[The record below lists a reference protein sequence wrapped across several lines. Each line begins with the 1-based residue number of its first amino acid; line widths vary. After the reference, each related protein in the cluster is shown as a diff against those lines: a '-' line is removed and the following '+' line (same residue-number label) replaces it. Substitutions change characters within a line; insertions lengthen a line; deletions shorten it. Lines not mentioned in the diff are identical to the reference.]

1 MKQKTYLCTLLAAAA
16 LLGACSNEENL
27 TTPVA
32 DGTAVSFTLGDNG
45 IMTRSLTTE
54 ESAGYKTVIQAAE
67 QIGIYGKGTTAA
79 TSNVLATVNTDGNG
93 LTPSA
98 EIKIG
103 QSSTALFTAYTPY
116 TANAGETL
124 AFSVK
129 SDQSTATDFN
139 ASNLLT
145 AKSDE
150 VTASSPS
157 VSLTF
162 EPRLALVRVEMAGAE
177 GINTSAVKVN
187 AKPQV
192 TWTAATDALSE
203 AAGTATDITMW
214 HQNAAADEVASQIFA
229 AFVPAQDITAG
240 ASFLTMTVGEKQ
252 YRFKPKSNFSLAAGK
267 INKFKVTIGASGE
280 ITIES
285 ITIDVKDWEVNDL
298 TTIEG
303 EVEEIVPE
311 PEPAIELISEAEGTP
326 TANTT
331 INESLGIR
339 GTKEGWNAVLTT
351 ATTTTIAYDATNEAI
366 KIANDATGSWYQK
379 ALVYRTANG
388 KGSLGEYTIK
398 FSVKTS
404 EGYDIQMR
412 IMRGQISTAS
422 STDDPD
428 TFFCIGTGTFGA
440 TYIKTT
446 TGTTNAPVKGEWIE
460 KSFTINLA
468 KLGTS
473 ASTAADATTADFANG
488 IAVVIACKTATEAQ
502 DIYIKDLTFI
512 EVKE

>member
-27 TTPVA
+27 TTPVS

-67 QIGIYGKGTTAA
+67 QIGIYGTGTTAA

-214 HQNAAADEVASQIFA
+214 HQNATADEVASQIFA
-229 AFVPAQDITAG
+229 AFVPAQDIAAG

-311 PEPAIELISEAEGTP
+311 PIVLIDNVTDAPSAEALQSCTGL
-326 TANTT
+326 
-331 INESLGIR
+331 SVS
-339 GTKEGWNAVLTT
+339 KEGWNALLTT
-351 ATTTTIAYDATNEAI
+351 ATTTTITYDEDEAAF
-366 KIANDATGSWYQK
+366 KIADDGTGAWYQK
-379 ALVYRTANG
+379 MLVFRTPNNA
-388 KGSLGEYTIK
+388 GSLGKYTLT
-398 FSVKTS
+398 FQVKTTN
-404 EGYDIQMR
+404 GKDISVRAMK
-412 IMRGQISTAS
+412 GQVKDVFTSNAYFNTNDAEKSGGQPLATVAGQWANKSMTIDLSVLSSQAATA
-422 STDDPD
+422 DDLAYGVMIC
-428 TFFCIGTGTFGA
+428 FA
-440 TYIKTT
+440 IKT
-446 TGTTNAPVKGEWIE
+446 V
-460 KSFTINLA
+460 
-468 KLGTS
+468 
-473 ASTAADATTADFANG
+473 
-488 IAVVIACKTATEAQ
+488 TESD
-502 DIYIKDLTFI
+502 DIYIKNVKCI
-512 EVKE
+512 EVTE